1 MLGCRGR
8 KPFTLVDTT
17 PTSIRTMLLGLD
29 MVDQV
34 DQSSVKV
41 HYHRMTTDYSNW
53 LVNKIADKEADM
65 VAMKKQF
72 LRDN

>member
-34 DQSSVKV
+34 DQSFVKI
-41 HYHRMTTDYSNW
+41 HFHKMT
-53 LVNKIADKEADM
+53 V
-65 VAMKKQF
+65 
-72 LRDN
+72 